1 MHMEVHSNSFT
12 ETKSDNVEGG
22 SGSPN
27 DGPQSISKIE
37 NRPLQNEPYKTPQAW
52 RGGGRQQKTSKGSE
66 EQNKTVGSLGN
77 VLVEQS
83 AIPGMV

>member
-12 ETKSDNVEGG
+12 ETKSDNVKGG

-37 NRPLQNEPYKTPQAW
+37 NRPLQNEPYKTPQA
-52 RGGGRQQKTSKGSE
+52 RGEEGGSRKPAKGAMSKIK
-66 EQNKTVGSLGN
+66 QWAL
-77 VLVEQS
+77 
-83 AIPGMV
+83 